1 MMIKILLIF
10 HLLIITF
17 NYYSLK
23 LNKIY
28 FQTSSNDYNNNNKE
42 TNETVKKLIKNL
54 EKYSDLPLNNSEL
67 NLINQFF
74 IQTKNIY
81 SEQYY
86 ITFKIG
92 SNKKSF
98 RLLLSTNDDFLTVS
112 STNCSSCNVSIK
124 YNSIFTNSAIKL
136 YKKFNQPDYN
146 KNFNYDFFND
156 LIYIPLESIENGKIQ
171 QKNINISKL
180 YFKVIELDSSGFL
193 NSNLV
198 DGILSLNYNK
208 KSEIPNKNFIRELI
222 NEKIISSPSF
232 SIIITSSN
240 INRLYLGD
248 IMNNNYIKNY
258 LNSSMNK
265 GECKIIDYNW
275 QCRLTK
281 IEYNDLNS
289 YNRHLKY
296 SNSILIFNLKDNKLT
311 IPNKYYDLI
320 VRSYYYKEG
329 HKEYKKYCKMYG
341 EIMYCTCYNKNNFGI
356 VTFHFDKDSKL
367 DINLQDYIY
376 IDNTAYFYKCKVDI
390 NLSKYNEFIIGL
402 KGLKNTILSFNMQE
416 GKIKFFQKKKFIYN
430 YLNILLIFILFL
442 IVCIIFL
449 VWKKI
454 L

>member
-1 MMIKILLIF
+1 MIFKIFLLF
-10 HLLIITF
+10 LLSKITF
-17 NYYSLK
+17 SYYSLK

-28 FQTSSNDYNNNNKE
+28 FQTSSNDYNNNNKG
-42 TNETVKKLIKNL
+42 TNETIKKLIKNL
-54 EKYSDLPLNNSEL
+54 EDYTDLPLNNSEL

-112 STNCSSCNVSIK
+112 STNCTSCNVSNK
-124 YNSIFTNSAIKL
+124 YNSIFSDSAFKL
-136 YKKFNQPDYN
+136 YKKLNQPDCN
-146 KNFNYDFFND
+146 KTFNYDFFND

-171 QKNINISKL
+171 KKNINISKL

-222 NEKIISSPSF
+222 KEKIISSPSF

-248 IMNNNYIKNY
+248 IMNNNYIRNY

-281 IEYNDLNS
+281 IKYNDKYPTCS
-289 YNRHLKY
+289 HLKY
-296 SNSILIFNLKDNKLT
+296 DNSILTFNLKENKLT

-320 VRSYYYKEG
+320 VRGYHYKER
-329 HKEYKKYCKMYG
+329 HKEYYKYCKMYG

-367 DINLQDYIY
+367 DINLQDYVY
-376 IDNTAYFYKCKVDI
+376 FNKTAYFYK
-390 NLSKYNEFIIGL
+390 
-402 KGLKNTILSFNMQE
+402 
-416 GKIKFFQKKKFIYN
+416 
-430 YLNILLIFILFL
+430 
-442 IVCIIFL
+442 
-449 VWKKI
+449 
-454 L
+454 